1 MISADGRALS
11 GPKTVDELSI
21 TGAPILVA
29 KQAGSPVFAG
39 TILGNGTLELTAEK
53 TSEDTAFGKIV
64 ERVEE
69 AQDSKAPT
77 ERFIDRFSKRYT
89 PAVLA
94 IAVLVWFVTRNTELV
109 ITILVLGCP
118 GTFVIGVPVSNVA
131 SIGNGARHDI
141 LFKGSDTVTR
151 FSQVDT
157 VLFDKTG
164 VLTYGASQFVRELL
178 FGDSEDSEDRESAGA
193 LLASVERES
202 GHPFAHAFAG
212 CLEDLP
218 PLEVEAMDAIWG
230 QGIASQV
237 VGHEVLAEKPP
248 PCGALGHCA
257 CR

>member
-39 TILGNGTLELTAEK
+39 TILGNGMLELTAEK

-118 GTFVIGVPVSNVA
+118 GAFVIGVPVSNVA
-131 SIGNGARHDI
+131 SIGDGARHDI
-141 LFKGSDTVTR
+141 LFKG
-151 FSQVDT
+151 
-157 VLFDKTG
+157 
-164 VLTYGASQFVRELL
+164 
-178 FGDSEDSEDRESAGA
+178 
-193 LLASVERES
+193 ERY
-202 GHPFAHAFAG
+202 
-212 CLEDLP
+212 
-218 PLEVEAMDAIWG
+218 
-230 QGIASQV
+230 
-237 VGHEVLAEKPP
+237 GHEVQPGGY
-248 PCGALGHCA
+248 GALQQDGGA
-257 CR
+257 DLWGVAVRAGAALRRQRGS